1 MQQLK
6 NVGWVGLGWKNESDV
21 RYTVSKQKKRPTLER
36 KREKRKADNR
46 YYKRKKKEK
55 Q

>member
-21 RYTVSKQKKRPTLER
+21 RYTVSKQKKG
-36 KREKRKADNR
+36 
-46 YYKRKKKEK
+46 
-55 Q
+55 QH